1 MGVLVA
7 GVPGRAGLHHGS
19 GRRVLTLHHVSHARG
34 VWAGVAGGSRP
45 VGLVDHGLDD
55 SPPGVDEP
63 VVDLEDGQTR
73 VLGQLLLL
81 ILGGVRVLKYKTQTT
96 FIGCFVIYLLTYM

>member
-1 MGVLVA
+1 MWVVVSCLA
-7 GVPGRAGLHHGS
+7 RWPGLHHGR
-19 GRRVLTLHHVSHARG
+19 GRRVLSLHHVPHARG
-34 VWAGVAGGSRP
+34 VGAGVTGGSRP

-81 ILGGVRVLKYKTQTT
+81 ILGGVRVLENKTQTM
-96 FIGCFVIYLLTYM
+96 FIGCFVIY